1 MAESPAKA
9 TSALAVKPGREPVPR
24 ARQLVVRRPAAQLRP
39 AQAKPEPDSA
49 KRLAG
54 LEAPARRLD
63 RLGLAFAAPVRQ
75 RSIPSPARLGCERRL
90 CSYRSSYKWSE
101 PLPPPRAK
109 FSKARRV
116 FLPAFA
122 RNRFHAARDQSRRAR
137 SHRKARREARS
148 QATWTTG
155 PASGQP
161 GEEIRYRPFQ
171 FVNSKDSI
179 KRGSRTGK
187 SEVRGTSRR

>member
-9 TSALAVKPGREPVPR
+9 TSALAVKPGQEPVPR

-39 AQAKPEPDSA
+39 AQATPEPDSA
-49 KRLAG
+49 KRLVG

-63 RLGLAFAAPVRQ
+63 RLALAFAAPIRQ
-75 RSIPSPARLGCERRL
+75 RLIPSPARLGCERRL
-90 CSYRSSYKWSE
+90 CSYRSRRKWSE
-101 PLPPPRAK
+101 PCPPPRVK
-109 FSKARRV
+109 FSKARHV
-116 FLPAFA
+116 FSPAFA
-122 RNRFHAARDQSRRAR
+122 HNRFHAARDQSRRAR

-161 GEEIRYRPFQ
+161 GEGIRCRPFQ

-187 SEVRGTSRR
+187 SEVRGTIRR